1 VVPRLSD
8 FSSGR
13 AMWLLDHENKTALGV
28 KHLEDFL
35 PQSASGLEEALAPF
49 SETRVIAGGPDY
61 LRWLVK
67 RIVRYASPSGL
78 LQVEAIKP
86 EDYNVESIFDY
97 WL

>member
-1 VVPRLSD
+1 
-8 FSSGR
+8 
-13 AMWLLDHENKTALGV
+13 
-28 KHLEDFL
+28 
-35 PQSASGLEEALAPF
+35 
-49 SETRVIAGGPDY
+49 VIAGGPDY

-78 LQVEAIKP
+78 LQVDAIKP